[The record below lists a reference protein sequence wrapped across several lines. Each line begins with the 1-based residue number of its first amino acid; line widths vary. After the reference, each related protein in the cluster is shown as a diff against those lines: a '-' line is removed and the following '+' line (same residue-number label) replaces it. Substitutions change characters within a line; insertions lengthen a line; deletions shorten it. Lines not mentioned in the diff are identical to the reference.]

1 MSDAPGAD
9 SVRLAQAQQTIN
21 EQTAEI
27 QILRGALTEQDLVQ
41 RLRDAVQVAIT
52 AGTITAP
59 TSQAHLVEVVVD
71 VAARVM
77 RAGAASLFLLDEETN
92 ELVMHYPL
100 GPKAPEIRHLRV
112 PLGHGI
118 AGLVAIN
125 GQPMGIADARADPR
139 HAADIAEQIGYTP
152 QSILCVPLIAED
164 EVTGV
169 LEVFDK
175 EGATGFSSDDMEL
188 LSQFAELAA
197 IAIEQARTHSNLGAY
212 IGELLSRL
220 TPGTTPAGPEAREQV
235 QVLAATLE
243 AGPSYQRSL
252 EIARLVQEIGQFGD
266 AELAL
271 CQATLQDILDYL
283 RRRASL
289 GGAAWGRQ

>member
-1 MSDAPGAD
+1 VSNAPGAD
-9 SVRLAQAQQTIN
+9 SDRLAQAQQTIDA
-21 EQTAEI
+21 QTAEI
-27 QILRGALTEQDLVQ
+27 QTLRGALTEQDLVQ
-41 RLRDAVQVAIT
+41 RLREAIQVAVT
-52 AGTITAP
+52 AGTMTAP
-59 TSQAHLVEVVVD
+59 ASQARLVEVVVD
-71 VAARVM
+71 VAARVI
-77 RAGAASLFLLDEETN
+77 RAGAASLFLLDEETD

-125 GQPMGIADARADPR
+125 GQPMAIAEAQADPR
-139 HAADIAEQIGYTP
+139 HAADIAEQIGYAP
-152 QSILCVPLIAED
+152 QSILCVPLIVED

-175 EGATGFSSDDMEL
+175 QGAPGFSSDDMEL

-197 IAIEQARTHSNLGAY
+197 IAIEQARTHSNLGAF
-212 IGELLSRL
+212 IGELLTSL
-220 TPGTTPAGPEAREQV
+220 TPGTAPAAPETRQQV
-235 QVLAATLE
+235 QTLAATLE

-252 EIARLVQEIGQFGD
+252 EIARLVQEIGQFGEG
-266 AELAL
+266 ELAL
-271 CQATLQDILDYL
+271 CQATLQDVLDYL

-289 GGAAWGRQ
+289 GGAARGRP